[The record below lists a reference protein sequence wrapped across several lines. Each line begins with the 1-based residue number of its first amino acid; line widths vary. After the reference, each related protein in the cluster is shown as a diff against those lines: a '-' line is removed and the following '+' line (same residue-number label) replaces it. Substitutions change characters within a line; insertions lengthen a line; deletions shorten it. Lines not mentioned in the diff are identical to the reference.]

1 MTAENVQ
8 EQPPVNEVAEEV
20 TNNIDVN
27 PSKSIEEAKI
37 ENPAPAADPV
47 DGEVKT
53 STDPIQQETVE
64 EDQDEANAAPESD
77 PVKSAT
83 ETAVELVHEMAQ
95 ELSKAPAAEPEQN
108 HDTASEPPKA
118 PAAEPDQQRDE
129 LNENLAY
136 LENVRISGTDVQKDA
151 LAAIEQF
158 CSVMKPR
165 SMISADQANA
175 AQRDFLDF
183 MTVLLRKREYDDF
196 RKGWATLLVY
206 FAEYHG
212 DRPTASDYSALS
224 EYSTSRH
231 IDNWKK
237 HEQAA
242 AFCNLISLLR
252 GTRRVETRKADAKR
266 FLLDKISNEVIGANG
281 LSHLQRFYG

>member
-8 EQPPVNEVAEEV
+8 EQPPVNEVTEEV
-20 TNNIDVN
+20 SNDTNVD
-27 PSKSIEEAKI
+27 PSKSNEEAKI
-37 ENPAPAADPV
+37 ENSAPAADPI

-53 STDPIQQETVE
+53 PADPIQQETVE
-64 EDQDEANAAPESD
+64 EGQGEANAAPESD

-83 ETAVELVHEMAQ
+83 ETAVELVHELAN
-95 ELSKAPAAEPEQN
+95 ELSKAPAAEPEQ
-108 HDTASEPPKA
+108 
-118 PAAEPDQQRDE
+118 QRDA
-129 LNENLAY
+129 LNENQAY

-183 MTVLLRKREYDDF
+183 MTVLLRKREYEDF